1 MFSRKRH
8 QDLSIEVLKAF
19 HTSSEPAIQV
29 SRTAHTLAADLGAD
43 LCQILVRGPES
54 DLFLLR
60 GSAGQGSG
68 QAVEPDP
75 ALDKNLQSLADSGS
89 VHLWSA
95 DKDGPPFISA
105 ALSRGLSSAVA
116 VPVPWRGRTVAL
128 VIVGFARKMRIASR
142 VVRDLQVAAC
152 SLAPFLRGSLSR
164 LYQTRKN
171 ELSGLLLKESENLSG
186 VGSVQAC
193 FAQIARTSAFLTGS
207 EGAILRIEEGQDLR
221 VRAFFAAGLPGIKT
235 IGSPNDLPFAKKA
248 FSSGRSVV
256 DNQLKDEDPE
266 QEGPVK
272 RNLLCIPFSQGK
284 TRGVLTLFDR
294 TDGQS
299 PLPFSRLERETTRAL
314 LRVAVLSLQHIV
326 NETDVL
332 KISRS
337 LEWRVRELTLLH
349 QISRAVL
356 DRNEVHEVLRSLL
369 EAVTNVVEF
378 GFNRAFL
385 FMNDPRENILQGL
398 MGVEALPVSTAEG
411 QLGGPVGP
419 YAVPHRNLDDMVS
432 SLRVP
437 AQPGGSVLSRAVL
450 ERRPFRIRMP
460 GDPELLGSEVIR
472 KLGDVQTFAVAPL
485 LSNETVLGV
494 IWVDNFRTMRPIR
507 SEDFRLLVTAAAQAA
522 LAMERSAR
530 AEALD
535 LLNSQLLNLQKQLIQ
550 WEKLAALGEM
560 AASVAHDIRNPLV
573 SIGGFARR
581 LKKLLPENEKGE
593 KYAQIIIQEVDRL
606 EWTLENVMS
615 YARSYGMIEKKP
627 SRLYGLLSECAELF
641 SENFRK
647 KGVDLRRR
655 FERNIPEV
663 FLDERQIKQALINI
677 LFNAGE
683 SVSEEGE
690 VGLSAR
696 TERNEQGHFIVIEVV
711 DNGEGIAEENIE
723 KVFLPFFTTK
733 AAGTGLGLA
742 IAHRAI
748 SGHGGEIRVDNRPG
762 EGVTFSIY
770 LPVSPLDRTEE

>member
-1 MFSRKRH
+1 MFSGKRH
-8 QDLSIEVLKAF
+8 QDLSIEVLKSF
-19 HTSSEPAIQV
+19 HISSEPGVQI
-29 SRTAHTLAADLGAD
+29 SRTAHTLAAGLGAD

-60 GSAGQGSG
+60 GSAGQGG
-68 QAVEPDP
+68 GRTAEPDP
-75 ALDKNLQSLADSGS
+75 ALDKNLQILADSGS
-89 VHLWSA
+89 VHSWSA
-95 DKDGPPFISA
+95 DQGDPPFFSSV
-105 ALSRGLSSAVA
+105 LSQGLGCAVA
-116 VPVPWRGRTVAL
+116 VPVPWKGRTVAL
-128 VIVGFARKMRIASR
+128 VIVGFSRKRRISSR

-171 ELSGLLLKESENLSG
+171 ELSGLLLKESESLSAA
-186 VGSVQAC
+186 GSVQAC
-193 FAQIARTSAFLTGS
+193 FAQIARTSALLTGS
-207 EGAILRIEEGQDLR
+207 AGAILRVEEDQDLK
-221 VRAFFAAGLPGIKT
+221 VKAFFVAGSPGIKV
-235 IGSPNDLPFAKKA
+235 IGTPNDLPFAKKA
-248 FSSGRSVV
+248 FLSGRSVV
-256 DNQLKDEDPE
+256 SNKIEDENPE
-266 QEGPVK
+266 HGGPIR
-272 RNLLCIPFSQGK
+272 RNLLCVPFSQGK
-284 TRGVLTLFDR
+284 NRGVLTIFDR
-294 TDGQS
+294 TDGQVS
-299 PLPFSRLERETTRAL
+299 LPFSRLERETIRAF
-314 LRVAVLSLQHIV
+314 LRVAVLSLQHIT
-326 NETDVL
+326 NQTDVL

-369 EAVTNVVEF
+369 EAMTNEVEF

-385 FMNDPRENILQGL
+385 FMNDQRENILQGL
-398 MGVEALPVSTAEG
+398 MGVEALPALTGEAKMAG
-411 QLGGPVGP
+411 HILP
-419 YAVPHRNLDDMVS
+419 YAVPHRSLDDMVS

-437 AQPGGSVLSRAVL
+437 VQEGGGALSRAVL

-460 GDPELLGSEVIR
+460 GDRELLGSEVIR
-472 KLGDVQTFAVAPL
+472 KLGDIQTFAVAPL

-507 SEDFRLLVTAAAQAA
+507 PEDFRLLVTAAAQAA
-522 LAMERSAR
+522 LAIERSSR

-535 LLNSQLLNLQKQLIQ
+535 HLNSQLLNLQKQLIQ

-581 LKKLLPENEKGE
+581 LKKLLPQNEKGE
-593 KYAQIIIQEVDRL
+593 KYIQIIIQEVDRL

-615 YARSYGMIEKKP
+615 YARSYGMIKKKP

-641 SENFRK
+641 IENFRK
-647 KGVDLRRR
+647 KRVDLRRH
-655 FERNIPEV
+655 FERNIPEIL
-663 FLDERQIKQALINI
+663 LDERQIKQALINI

-683 SVSEEGE
+683 SVSEGGT

-696 TERNEQGHFIVIEVV
+696 TEGNKQGHFVVIDIV
-711 DNGEGIAEENIE
+711 DNGEGIASENIE
-723 KVFLPFFTTK
+723 KIFLPFFTTK

-748 SGHGGEIRVDNRPG
+748 SGHGGEIRVDNRLG
-762 EGVTFSIY
+762 EGVTFSLY
-770 LPVSPLDRTEE
+770 LPVSPADDMEE